1 VLRSTLRDS
10 CGRGFSGVDRPIGH
24 AGCQRRGQHLP
35 TCVVATR
42 VIRMLTSVNDN
53 VPWVTA
59 AVLRRGPTAPSW
71 CTEVPAQMGSG
82 AGALDAYGVPAS
94 GALRKG
100 GTMPPTSDSARHV
113 HPVQGAVTAASASRS
128 PRQARAAR
136 RRRHRMMLYLGL
148 SLLGD
153 RRFRKDAIIGA
164 ISLAVLAHLAR
175 ESQVHARARLVAW
188 WDALPGPADQASAG
202 DRPAT
207 DRAA

>member
-1 VLRSTLRDS
+1 MSTARSAPSDLRSGNPRDTDAHVCQRQRPVGNGCCS
-10 CGRGFSGVDRPIGH
+10 EARTNGTQLVHGGPCTNGFRCRC
-24 AGCQRRGQHLP
+24 AGCVWSSRER
-35 TCVVATR
+35 
-42 VIRMLTSVNDN
+42 
-53 VPWVTA
+53 
-59 AVLRRGPTAPSW
+59 
-71 CTEVPAQMGSG
+71 
-82 AGALDAYGVPAS
+82 
-94 GALRKG
+94 ALRKG